1 MARRSG
7 RSNHGQKSPVEVLA
21 MQAGKAATAE
31 MVAPGMLVA
40 LLVLAASGMLVE
52 SQVALHICP
61 VQ

>member
-1 MARRSG
+1 
-7 RSNHGQKSPVEVLA
+7 